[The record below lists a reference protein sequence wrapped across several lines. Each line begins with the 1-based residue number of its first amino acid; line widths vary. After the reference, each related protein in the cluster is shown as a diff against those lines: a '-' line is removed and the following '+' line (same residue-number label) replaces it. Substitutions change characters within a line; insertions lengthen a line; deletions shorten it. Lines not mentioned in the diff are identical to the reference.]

1 MNKFKERLRESRKQE
16 GITQKVLAKNIG
28 RTEDCIHD
36 WENGRSEPSIDD
48 IIAIAQFLR
57 VSTDFLLGNDDPDDL
72 FAETPTVL
80 ASGGFIFHSSL
91 LFAKCS

>member
-48 IIAIAQFLR
+48 IIAIAKFLR

-72 FAETPTVL
+72 FA
-80 ASGGFIFHSSL
+80 
-91 LFAKCS
+91 

>member
-1 MNKFKERLRESRKQE
+1 MRHNKIMNKFKERLRESRKQE

-72 FAETPTVL
+72 FA
-80 ASGGFIFHSSL
+80 
-91 LFAKCS
+91 

>member
-16 GITQKVLAKNIG
+16 GITQKILAQNIG

-48 IIAIAQFLR
+48 IIALAQSLR
-57 VSTDFLLGNDDPDDL
+57 VSTDFLLGNDNSSDL
-72 FAETPTVL
+72 YT
-80 ASGGFIFHSSL
+80 
-91 LFAKCS
+91 

>member
-16 GITQKVLAKNIG
+16 GFTQKVLAKNIG

-72 FAETPTVL
+72 FA
-80 ASGGFIFHSSL
+80 
-91 LFAKCS
+91 

>member
-72 FAETPTVL
+72 FA
-80 ASGGFIFHSSL
+80 
-91 LFAKCS
+91 

>member
-16 GITQKVLAKNIG
+16 GITQKVLAQSIG

-48 IIAIAQFLR
+48 IIAIAQFLK
-57 VSTDFLLGNDDPDDL
+57 VSTDFLLGNDISDDL
-72 FAETPTVL
+72 FA
-80 ASGGFIFHSSL
+80 
-91 LFAKCS
+91 

>member
-48 IIAIAQFLR
+48 IIAIAQFLK

-72 FAETPTVL
+72 FA
-80 ASGGFIFHSSL
+80 
-91 LFAKCS
+91 

>member
-1 MNKFKERLRESRKQE
+1 MVKGSCFLSLK
-16 GITQKVLAKNIG
+16 TQKVLAKNIG

-72 FAETPTVL
+72 FA
-80 ASGGFIFHSSL
+80 
-91 LFAKCS
+91 